1 MSMTDTFNPETV
13 TILQVAVD
21 RALAHLPPSRQTIQ
35 TRNRLAEG
43 VVQSASL
50 GERNVARLAEYALAV
65 LATDG
70 LTRSYDRGAA
80 AKQVAL

>member
-1 MSMTDTFNPETV
+1 MTNAFNPETV

-43 VVQSASL
+43 IVESALL
-50 GERNVARLAEYALAV
+50 GERNVGRLSEYALAV
-65 LATDG
+65 LASDG
-70 LTRSYDRGAA
+70 LMRSSDA
-80 AKQVAL
+80 AKEATL